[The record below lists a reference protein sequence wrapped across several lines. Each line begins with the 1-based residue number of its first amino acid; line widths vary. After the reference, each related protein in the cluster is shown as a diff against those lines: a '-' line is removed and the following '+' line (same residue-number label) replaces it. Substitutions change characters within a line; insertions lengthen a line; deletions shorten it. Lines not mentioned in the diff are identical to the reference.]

1 MQRDV
6 GARDQL
12 PQAPPNGKPSF
23 PDPCGSSS
31 LTARARSCCP
41 GPGSTVGNRKKPQRR
56 HPTSTRPGQ
65 VTPATPHLLSN
76 RLPSRCFA
84 RPDCQLLSLAVCLL
98 TRPQISP
105 VTRSRLNPAVS
116 SPTSAHSPLN
126 DSRLRLFVF
135 PPPAGTQE
143 HKTHGAQTA
152 FRRKR
157 ALFPP
162 LRQADKVAPYLAPTT
177 AWRPPPTRRRRR
189 TPAPE
194 SAPTYNLKP
203 TSTVSSGLGFRS
215 HLFLSSLSPLP

>member
-12 PQAPPNGKPSF
+12 PEAPPNGKPSF

-56 HPTSTRPGQ
+56 HPTSTQPGQ

-105 VTRSRLNPAVS
+105 VTRSRLNPAIS

-126 DSRLRLFVF
+126 DPRLRFLVF
-135 PPPAGTQE
+135 PPPTGTKNPRGANRISPQAHPFRAPPSSRQGRPVPSSYHRVE
-143 HKTHGAQTA
+143 TAFHSPSPTNARARKRSDVQLKTHLN
-152 FRRKR
+152 R
-157 ALFPP
+157 L
-162 LRQADKVAPYLAPTT
+162 LRPRLPFS
-177 AWRPPPTRRRRR
+177 P
-189 TPAPE
+189 
-194 SAPTYNLKP
+194 
-203 TSTVSSGLGFRS
+203 
-215 HLFLSSLSPLP
+215 FLSFPSPLP